1 MNNQK
6 NRNDGNGRRP
16 LYLYYV
22 LAFLVIMLLNQYVFP
37 TLWKP
42 QVDDIPYSTFLQMV
56 DEGKF
61 SKVEISDKR
70 LAATSSDANDK
81 KIYVTGR
88 AEDPQLLTR
97 LEKNKVT
104 FSQIIPRES
113 SPLESF
119 LYNWILPIV
128 FLSLIH
134 I

>member
-61 SKVEISDKR
+61 SKVEISDSKASKPSLSR
-70 LAATSSDANDK
+70 NPSLVSSVN
-81 KIYVTGR
+81 
-88 AEDPQLLTR
+88 
-97 LEKNKVT
+97 VT
-104 FSQIIPRES
+104 FLRK
-113 SPLESF
+113 
-119 LYNWILPIV
+119 V
-128 FLSLIH
+128 AR
-134 I
+134 